1 MIIEI
6 KKGERI
12 MTFYE
17 LLAITRESVDIT
29 VYKEYKRGSFRATMT
44 AGEWRSQKTPS
55 LLLSIV
61 SEISVEINGFKVV
74 LERR

>member
-1 MIIEI
+1 
-6 KKGERI
+6 

-29 VYKEYKRGSFRATMT
+29 VYKEYKRGSFSATMT
-44 AGEWRSQKTPS
+44 AGEWRAQKIPS

-61 SEISVEINGFKVV
+61 SEISVGINGFKVV